1 MRERLSRALM
11 SRKNTSEILQSL
23 RVLRS
28 LLISLLTEGT
38 QSAPVRRM
46 IGLAG
51 ASFPRRMAE
60 CTDVWA
66 ARHLVIQRLVEKTF
80 LQSLSDHLGQP

>member
-1 MRERLSRALM
+1 MKERLSGALIP
-11 SRKNTSEILQSL
+11 RKNTSETLQSL

-38 QSAPVRRM
+38 QRAPVRRM

-60 CTDVWA
+60 CTDVWE

>member
-1 MRERLSRALM
+1 MRERLSGALM
-11 SRKNTSEILQSL
+11 PRKNTSETLQSL

-28 LLISLLTEGT
+28 LLISLLTEET
-38 QSAPVRRM
+38 QRAPGRRM

>member
-1 MRERLSRALM
+1 MKERLSGALM
-11 SRKNTSEILQSL
+11 LRKNTSETLESL

-28 LLISLLTEGT
+28 LLISLLNEET
-38 QSAPVRRM
+38 QRAPGRRM

-51 ASFPRRMAE
+51 ASLPRRLAT
-60 CTDVWA
+60 CTDDRET
-66 ARHLVIQRLVEKTF
+66 RHLVFQRLVEKTF

>member
-1 MRERLSRALM
+1 MKERLSGALVP
-11 SRKNTSEILQSL
+11 RKNTSETLQSL

-28 LLISLLTEGT
+28 LLISFLTEGI
-38 QSAPVRRM
+38 QSTPGLRT

-51 ASFPRRMAE
+51 ASLPRRL
-60 CTDVWA
+60 A
-66 ARHLVIQRLVEKTF
+66 ARTDERETTHLVFQRLVEKTF